1 MYVFSKCDQGLENR
15 EFLANDELSIA
26 DFCVLPWVFRH
37 DWQEID
43 LKDFKNV
50 GRWYDVLMSRQALS
64 KGMEIPT

>member
-1 MYVFSKCDQGLENR
+1 MSCRSLIFVFCLGCLG
-15 EFLANDELSIA
+15 
-26 DFCVLPWVFRH
+26 H

-50 GRWYDVLMSRQALS
+50 ERWYDALMSRPALS

>member
-1 MYVFSKCDQGLENR
+1 M
-15 EFLANDELSIA
+15 ANDELSIA
-26 DFCVLPWVFRH
+26 EFCVLPWVFRH

-50 GRWYDVLMSRQALS
+50 GRWYDALMSRPALS